1 VDYGKFQVAVVEVA
15 HDGVPLTVANV
26 VARLRLD
33 HEEAEKKLDRMVK
46 EGRLDLEVDENEGVV
61 VYRVRGL
68 SPRTMN
74 ERLGGLRKKVESEAM
89 QHVGTALAFGKP
101 FANRGSPLP
110 LSLRRSVPMGIV
122 FGGLFPGIGLA
133 YAAPWSVVALAT
145 IGVVVGFKLL
155 SIFWLGIPFLMLS
168 VVASAVAGAAYT
180 WRYNQ
185 AGRRAALVEGPDPPR
200 LAR

>member
-1 VDYGKFQVAVVEVA
+1 VDYAKFQVAVVEVA

-26 VARLRLD
+26 VARLRLEPD
-33 HEEAEKKLDRMVK
+33 EAEKKLDRMAK

-68 SPRTMN
+68 SPKSMN
-74 ERLGGLRKKVESEAM
+74 ERLDGLRKKVESEAM

-101 FANRGSPLP
+101 FGMRTPLP
-110 LSLRRSVPMGIV
+110 ASLRRSIPVGLV
-122 FGGLFPGIGLA
+122 LGGLFPGAGLA
-133 YAAPWSVVALAT
+133 YAAPWSVAIGAT
-145 IGVVVGFKLL
+145 IFVILGFKIL
-155 SIFWLGIPFLMLS
+155 SFFWLGIPFLMLC
-168 VVASAVAGAAYT
+168 VLASAAAGAAYT

-185 AGRRAALVEGPDPPR
+185 VGHRSALTDPEPRR